1 MHLGFDDEMLCAI
14 ARKSQ
19 MMGTLLVCTDCFEE
33 EPTAAAAPVPWF
45 CIASSGGGNE
55 LGSQQQVEKQN
66 SSRECWDFEAT
77 ASNGPSARGHPTKVG
92 SRSFKGSLP
101 VDGSFTCTDVAWRD
115 TVTKTGKNSFSKA
128 NLAPTM
134 TQDAESNNNKLQL
147 TERA

>member
-33 EPTAAAAPVPWF
+33 EPTAAAAASVLLLLLPWF

-77 ASNGPSARGHPTKVG
+77 ASNGPTARGHPTKVG

-115 TVTKTGKNSFSKA
+115 TVTKQVKILFLKRIWR
-128 NLAPTM
+128 
-134 TQDAESNNNKLQL
+134 QQ
-147 TERA
+147 